1 MSRETDWVARTLQA
15 LRASGH
21 RNGSA
26 QRAVIEL
33 LGTQDCCLTAQEAF
47 DRLRETGRPT
57 GLASVYRVLELL
69 VERGLVQ
76 RIDVGG
82 GVARFEASYAS
93 GDHHHH
99 LVCNDCGK
107 VEAFTDDG
115 LEVVL
120 RQVEGRVGYAIAA
133 HEVVLHGE
141 CGDCRAA

>member
-1 MSRETDWVARTLQA
+1 MSRETDWVAKTLET

-26 QRAVIEL
+26 QRAIVEL
-33 LGTQDCCLTAQEAF
+33 LGTQDCCLTAQEVF
-47 DRLRETGRPT
+47 DRLRATGRAT

-76 RIDVGG
+76 RIDVGA
-82 GVARFEASYAS
+82 GVARFEAAHAS

-99 LVCNDCGK
+99 LVCDDCGK
-107 VEAFTDDG
+107 VEAFSDDG
-115 LEVVL
+115 LEHAL
-120 RQVEGRVGYAIAA
+120 QQVETRVGYAVAA

-141 CGDCRAA
+141 CDDCRAA